1 MTARLMIAAPS
12 GRCGK
17 TTITTGICAS
27 LRKRGLI
34 VQPFKKGPDYI
45 DPSWLTAAS
54 KRPCRNLDLFMM
66 KKQAILETF
75 HMASEDADIAIIEA
89 NMGFYDGIKPDGKDS
104 PASLARLL
112 DTPVVFVVNCS
123 RITRSVAAIIQGFLG
138 FEPDNCIK
146 GVILNNVSGK
156 RHEKK
161 LTDSIKKYCNIPVL
175 GVVPKSLSL
184 NIKERH
190 LGLIPYGEDKKGEEL
205 IDDMARFFEQ
215 YIDMDGILSISK
227 STVYKKD
234 TKPLIDTKK
243 KIERKHNIKI
253 GIFYDRAFSFYY
265 PENLEALEKNGAEL
279 VYINSMKDTALPD
292 IDGLYIGGGFPELYG
307 SEIIKNRSLLGHV
320 RIAIENG
327 MPVFC
332 ECAGLIYL
340 CDGIKTDEG
349 FFEMAKIIPS
359 VVEKKKLP
367 QGHGY
372 MDVEVITDTP
382 FFKKGA
388 RIKGHEFHYTRLIN
402 VKNLHYALKVLRG
415 NGIDGYYDGILYKN
429 MFASYMHI
437 HAASVPNWAKR
448 FVRIAEKYK
457 NKNCNRYIYWINKKG
472 VYYNAR

>member
-1 MTARLMIAAPS
+1 MTARLMIAAPA

-66 KKQAILETF
+66 KKQAILKTF
-75 HMASEDADIAIIEA
+75 YRASEDADIAIIEA
-89 NMGFYDGIKPDGKDS
+89 NMGFYDGIKPHGKDS
-104 PASLARLL
+104 PAGLARLL

-123 RITRSVAAIIQGFLG
+123 RITRSVAAIIYGFAG

-146 GVILNNVSGK
+146 GVILNNVSGQ

-161 LTDSIKKYCNIPVL
+161 LTDSIKRYCNIPIL

-190 LGLIPYGEDKKGEEL
+190 LGLIPYGEEGKGEDL
-205 IDDMARFFEQ
+205 INDIARFFEQ

-227 STVYKKD
+227 IPADKKI
-234 TKPLIDTKK
+234 TKPVIVNKKNID
-243 KIERKHNIKI
+243 RKSHVRI
-253 GIFYDRAFSFYY
+253 GIFYDKAFSFYY
-265 PENLEALEKNGAEL
+265 PENLEFLEKNGAEI
-279 VYINSMKDTALPD
+279 VYIDSMKDTVLPD
-292 IDGLYIGGGFPELYG
+292 IDGLYIGGGFPELYA
-307 SEIIKNRSLLGHV
+307 SEITKNRSLLVYV
-320 RIAIENG
+320 RAAIENW

-332 ECAGLIYL
+332 ECAGLMYL

-349 FFEMAKIIPS
+349 FFEMAKVIPS
-359 VVEKKKLP
+359 VVEKKGFP

-372 MDVEVITDTP
+372 MEVEVITENP

-388 RIKGHEFHYTRLIN
+388 RIKGHEFHYTRLMN
-402 VKNLHYALKVLRG
+402 DNHFHYALKVLRG

-429 MFASYMHI
+429 TFASYMHI
-437 HAASVPNWAKR
+437 HAVSVPYWAKN
-448 FVRIAEKYK
+448 FVHIAEKYK
-457 NKNCNRYIYWINKKG
+457 NKNFNSFCTGLTKKG
-472 VYYNAR
+472 VC